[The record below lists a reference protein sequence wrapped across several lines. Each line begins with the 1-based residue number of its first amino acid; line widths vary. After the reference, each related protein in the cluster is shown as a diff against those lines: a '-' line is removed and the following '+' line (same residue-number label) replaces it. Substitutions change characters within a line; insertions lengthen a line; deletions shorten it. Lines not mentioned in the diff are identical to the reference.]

1 MFSFFEPERKRS
13 SRRRYAEP
21 DDLDEPN
28 RIQQLERELE
38 HESGTIA
45 HSSRA
50 RTMIQQKP
58 VFLVTLKNRLPG
70 DLEGSSDLE
79 AFSRAPK
86 ESLSGA
92 GGVARRK
99 KCK

>member
-38 HESGTIA
+38 RVGKAFEDYIA
-45 HSSRA
+45 
-50 RTMIQQKP
+50 T
-58 VFLVTLKNRLPG
+58 TEG
-70 DLEGSSDLE
+70 LEVDVK
-79 AFSRAPK
+79 K
-86 ESLSGA
+86 EL
-92 GGVARRK
+92 REMRK
-99 KCK
+99 SNASM